1 MTLIRIYCGQYR
13 CSPNLNI
20 VEPPEPKLHL
30 YLDTANLASIKK
42 FNQMGILDGVT
53 TNPTLVSKEEG
64 EFEQI
69 ITEICKEV
77 KGPVSAEVVSTDHDG
92 MVREARHL
100 SGLAENVVVKIPAIP
115 EGLRATRTVTGM
127 GIKVNMTLVFSAN
140 QGLLAAKAGASY
152 VSPFIGR
159 LDDVG
164 QRGMDVVEDLVKI
177 KRNYGLQAKVLVG
190 SVRHPQ
196 HVLEAARVGADI
208 ATIPPEVMEKMTQH
222 PLTDAGLKRFL
233 DDWQKA
239 KRSKPSMA
247 V

>member
-1 MTLIRIYCGQYR
+1 MD
-13 CSPNLNI
+13 
-20 VEPPEPKLHL
+20 L

-42 FNQMGILDGVT
+42 FNQMGIVDGIT

-69 ITEICKEV
+69 IVDICREV

-92 MVREARHL
+92 MVREAKHL
-100 SGLAENVVVKIPAIP
+100 STLASNVVVKIPIIP
-115 EGLRATRTVTGM
+115 EGLRATKTVTAM

-152 VSPFIGR
+152 ISPFIGR

-164 QRGMDVVEDLVKI
+164 QRGMQVIEDLVAI
-177 KRNYGLQAKVLVG
+177 RRNYSMKAKVLVG
-190 SVRHPQ
+190 SIRHPQ
-196 HVLEAARVGADI
+196 HVLEAAKIGADI
-208 ATIPPEVMEKMTQH
+208 ATMPPEVMEKMIQH
-222 PLTDAGLKRFL
+222 PLTEAGLKRFL

-239 KRSKPSMA
+239 KKSKPSITA
-247 V
+247 